1 MAEARGVWRAAIS
14 RAGLTGRFLEVRCQD
29 CAFVVTSTN
38 KGVLDALVGPTDVLE
53 CVGTPY
59 DVNELVERVKKAMDC

>member
-1 MAEARGVWRAAIS
+1 MPVSLPRR
-14 RAGLTGRFLEVRCQD
+14 
-29 CAFVVTSTN
+29 

-59 DVNELVERVKKAMDC
+59 DVNELIERVKKQRTAKDIPE